1 MCVIS
6 KCTHSACKQYE
17 CNSHTS
23 QVNTFLSIA
32 GCLVNSDIFFVL
44 DVSASIGKENFTKI
58 QKFEHDFV
66 QNLTIG
72 PNDNQ
77 VGTIIFDH
85 NATTVFKLN
94 DYNNTECV
102 LNAINKIP
110 FRAKYTNVK
119 DALCRLKEGYQCG
132 NGARNLS
139 RSVFRIAIVLS
150 DGMSNH
156 CESDCG
162 WYSIDEAAAAMRDLG
177 VLVYV
182 IAVGRFDY
190 SELEKIASRVPG
202 AVTKLEDFNL
212 TRGQEKIFDDVC
224 KRGKH
229 V

>member
-1 MCVIS
+1 M
-6 KCTHSACKQYE
+6 
-17 CNSHTS
+17 
-23 QVNTFLSIA
+23 
-32 GCLVNSDIFFVL
+32 L
-44 DVSASIGKENFTKI
+44 DVSASIGKENFTEII
-58 QKFEHDFV
+58 QFERNFV

-72 PNDNQ
+72 PDDNQ

-94 DYNNTECV
+94 DYDDKECV
-102 LNAINKIP
+102 LDAINKIP

-119 DALCRLKEGYQCG
+119 DALCRLKEGYEDGNG

-139 RSVFRIAIVLS
+139 RSVFRIAIVLT

-156 CESDCG
+156 CDSDCG